1 MSRRSTA
8 SIRLWLVAALFGLN
22 ALLLAGVAQDGVA
35 LRDAAADQFSFQH
48 DDGLAYT
55 GIPGT
60 DAVAPAH
67 VRHVSRALLRASS
80 PALPSQ
86 AASLFAPVFT
96 GDRPVSENMVAL
108 GICPRP
114 TGPSRAPPVA

>member
-22 ALLLAGVAQDGVA
+22 ALLLTGITQDSTA
-35 LRDAAADQFSFQH
+35 LRDAAADQFSFH
-48 DDGLAYT
+48 DDGPVYAT
-55 GIPGT
+55 VPGT

-80 PALPSQ
+80 PALASQ
-86 AASLFAPVFT
+86 AASLLAPVFT
-96 GDRPVSENMVAL
+96 GDQLASENMVAL
-108 GICPRP
+108 GNSPRP
-114 TGPSRAPPVA
+114 TGPSRAPPAA